1 MHRVL
6 GYGKLRFMTE
16 EKLVTIGEAAEILGI
31 SIDTLRRWDKSGKL
45 KPASVSEAGYRLYSK
60 SQIELFSNDLF
71 ALAKTWALDGGDIP
85 GKFYCRTS
93 ADFQSRLGMLQEQ
106 MSHAPELADIF
117 SLVTAVAGEI
127 GNNSFDHNLGNWPD
141 IPGIFFGYDIQKKT
155 VVLADRGQGILATL
169 KRVKADL
176 HSHEDALYVAFT
188 EVLSG
193 RAPESRGNGL
203 KFVRKIVAE
212 HPIGLVFQTGDAEL
226 CIVQESDELAVHR
239 APDTI
244 QGCFTSVTF

>member
-1 MHRVL
+1 MA
-6 GYGKLRFMTE
+6 E
-16 EKLVTIGEAAEILGI
+16 EQLLTIGEAAKILGI

-85 GKFYCRTS
+85 AKFYCRTS
-93 ADFQSRLGMLQEQ
+93 ADFQSRLGTLQEQ
-106 MSHAPELADIF
+106 LSHASELSDVF

-141 IPGIFFGYDIQKKT
+141 IHGIFFGYDIQKRT
-155 VVLADRGQGILATL
+155 LVLADRGQGILATL
-169 KRVKADL
+169 QRVKADL
-176 HSHEDALYVAFT
+176 NSHKDALYVAFT

-226 CIVQESDELAVHR
+226 RMVEESDALAVHR
-239 APDTI
+239 APDML
-244 QGCFTSVTF
+244 QGCLALITF